1 MEQKLMA
8 LQKQFEQLQQQ
19 IMCPDAAASPG
30 SSRPVSGI
38 STTSNASGMSS
49 TTPTLRQLECDPKAV
64 STYIIP
70 LSAAKDIEP
79 ALDSPK
85 MASEE
90 LVVVEIYPEKAQKV
104 KSTDYPHAAE
114 TVKFTEPEVT
124 ATIEPVSPARAQQ
137 QQPSPTNKSPIIG
150 QHPHE
155 DSSKS
160 PSRLAGAADE
170 SSSDVSPTAT
180 LLRTRARLRPVMTGP
195 KMTSTLFGGDGRKVS
210 LTSDDEVPA
219 IPHEAWKHV
228 AGADSDRDVT
238 RFRDR
243 ADSNPSVSSL
253 RRHENEDFT
262 RRELPLDTVIAC
274 ANTSPVDTSR
284 ENNSTKRSSNV
295 NTDNGYP
302 APVSDNQATEP
313 ITDIGY
319 PAPVSDNQATE
330 PTSSNDG
337 YPAPVSDNQ
346 AIEPI
351 SSPILPMNQ
360 AEEEQLLAKE
370 VLMTS
375 QLQSQR
381 QYFKPEKGNSEAVI
395 ADDEP
400 QFAVPYTEP
409 EVATD
414 PHSSALD
421 TDQSPIRSSQDNGQF
436 RRISPISP
444 LKDSK
449 SPLGL
454 KSPPPLRLGPQPASE
469 AFGRKPV
476 SSVSIS
482 RIINDVLGQPNNRDH
497 GSSQNNSAATSDYPQ
512 PTAQPMASE
521 DYLQPSAPPM
531 PSADVSSPPPGTVPL
546 PEENLTYP
554 VDMAEFKTPY
564 NDQPP
569 VSTPSMPNPNVA
581 LPESPLVAPDLDY
594 IPETQTAAHSSLPP
608 PAPSKEEIENIDRS
622 EDGRQRSQLHLL
634 QKSSSQDELWTA
646 RQGSSDL
653 PLPRLAKG
661 ERSPAESNSSYVM
674 SAALKKD
681 MRGQRGT

>member
-1 MEQKLMA
+1 MA

-19 IMCPDAAASPG
+19 IMSPDAAASPG

-38 STTSNASGMSS
+38 STTSNTSGMSS
-49 TTPTLRQLECDPKAV
+49 TTPTRRQLECDPKAV
-64 STYIIP
+64 STYTVP
-70 LSAAKDIEP
+70 LSAAEDIEP

-90 LVVVEIYPEKAQKV
+90 LVVVDIYPEKAQKV
-104 KSTDYPHAAE
+104 KNTDYPHAAE
-114 TVKFTEPEVT
+114 TVTFTEPEVT
-124 ATIEPVSPARAQQ
+124 ATIDPVSPAKAQQ
-137 QQPSPTNKSPIIG
+137 QQPSPKNKSPIIG
-150 QHPHE
+150 QHPRE

-170 SSSDVSPTAT
+170 SSSDESPTAT

-228 AGADSDRDVT
+228 AGADGDGDVT

-243 ADSNPSVSSL
+243 ADSNPSITSL
-253 RRHENEDFT
+253 RRHENENFT

-274 ANTSPVDTSR
+274 ANTSPVDTPR
-284 ENNSTKRSSNV
+284 EKSTKRSSNF
-295 NTDNGYP
+295 NTDDGYS
-302 APVSDNQATEP
+302 APVSDNQASKP

-319 PAPVSDNQATE
+319 PAPVSDNQLIE
-330 PTSSNDG
+330 STSSNDG
-337 YPAPVSDNQ
+337 FPAPVSDNQ

-360 AEEEQLLAKE
+360 AEEEQLLVKE

-381 QYFKPEKGNSEAVI
+381 QYFKPEKVNREAVI
-395 ADDEP
+395 VDEEP

-409 EVATD
+409 EVAMD
-414 PHSSALD
+414 AD
-421 TDQSPIRSSQDNGQF
+421 RSPSRPSQDGGQF
-436 RRISPISP
+436 RGISPISP

-497 GSSQNNSAATSDYPQ
+497 GSSTNNSAATSDYLQ
-512 PTAQPMASE
+512 PTAPPMASE
-521 DYLQPSAPPM
+521 DYLQPTAPPM
-531 PSADVSSPPPGTVPL
+531 ASADISSPPPCTVPL
-546 PEENLTYP
+546 LDENSTYP

-569 VSTPSMPNPNVA
+569 VSTPSTPNPNVA
-581 LPESPLVAPDLDY
+581 LPESPLIAPDLDY
-594 IPETQTAAHSSLPP
+594 IPETQTTAHSSLPS
-608 PAPSKEEIENIDRS
+608 PAPSVEEIEKVDRS
-622 EDGRQRSQLHLL
+622 EGGRQRSPLRLL
-634 QKSSSQDELWTA
+634 QKSSSLDEPWSA

-674 SAALKKD
+674 SAAHKKD